1 MPQELVLVANR
12 SVIAAHSSDNHNR
25 GFWDIH
31 AGDYATPGPACR
43 SRRGD
48 FARYNVRTSNPN
60 CAHMSHF
67 EIEIKS
73 LLGEASAAEA
83 LKAKMAVLD
92 PALTKV
98 GENKQRNHYFEG
110 GDMEQLYANVE
121 HLFSGEQHEKLKK
134 IIERGKEFSIRSRQK
149 DEQILLVLKA
159 SIDEGTS
166 ANTVKRMEF
175 EEPVAITLDELDAL
189 LLKAGFSYQAKW
201 SRERE
206 EYAYKGASVCFDKN
220 AGYGY
225 LAEFEKI
232 VHDEN
237 EADAVR
243 AELDVLMQELGV
255 EELDQDRLARM
266 FDFYNK
272 NWPDYYGTD
281 KTFVIV

>member
-1 MPQELVLVANR
+1 
-12 SVIAAHSSDNHNR
+12 
-25 GFWDIH
+25 
-31 AGDYATPGPACR
+31 
-43 SRRGD
+43 
-48 FARYNVRTSNPN
+48 
-60 CAHMSHF
+60 MSHF

-73 LLGEASAAEA
+73 LLGEAANAIA
-83 LKAKMAVLD
+83 LKDKMASLD
-92 PALTKV
+92 PSFAKT
-98 GENKQRNHYFEG
+98 GENKQLNHYFEG
-110 GDMEQLYANVE
+110 GDMTQLYANVE
-121 HLFSGEQHEKLKK
+121 RLFTGEQHEKLKK
-134 IIERGKEFSIRSRQK
+134 IIERGKEFSIRTRQK
-149 DEQILLVLKA
+149 DGEVLLVLKA

-175 EEPVAITLDELDAL
+175 EESVAITLDELDAL
-189 LLKAGFSYQAKW
+189 LIKAGFTYQAKW

-206 EYAYKGASVCFDKN
+206 EYTYKGISVCLDKN

-243 AELDVLMQELGV
+243 TELDTIMQELGV

-266 FDFYNK
+266 FDFYNQ